1 MFYMLNLNLFQ
12 YKKKIFSIDKLHQ
25 CGLHTSRKIGKT
37 DNLKI
42 QEIFSPH
49 YIDFKELNPLR
60 CLVISQRVLRRD
72 YLNTCD

>member
-1 MFYMLNLNLFQ
+1 MLNLNLFQ

-42 QEIFSPH
+42 QEIFFPTILILKSLTH
-49 YIDFKELNPLR
+49 
-60 CLVISQRVLRRD
+60 
-72 YLNTCD
+72 